1 MNIHWYPGHMA
12 KAMRELEQNIKAVDL
27 VLYVLD
33 ARIPGSCINPDFE
46 EYIAGKP
53 VLYVLCK
60 QDIADPKMTD
70 KWVRALSA
78 DGREACAVNAA
89 ESRAFKLIMA
99 KVKEL
104 SLRKSELWRQKGLNY
119 CPKAMV
125 IGIPN
130 CGKSTLINNICQ
142 KARTKTGDKP
152 GVTRG
157 KQWVRLEFIE
167 LLDMPG
173 LLPHKFDNKEA
184 AMHLAFAGSIKDEIT
199 EHAELAAELIACL
212 NSIDTNILA
221 VRFKAG
227 INSVNDIARMRG
239 YVLKGGEYDLDRAAL
254 SVLDDFRKARLGRI
268 TLEAPDGI

>member
-12 KAMRELEQNIKAVDL
+12 KAMRELEASIKAVDL

-46 EYIAGKP
+46 EFIVNKP

-60 QDIADPKMTD
+60 QDIANPNMTD
-70 KWVRALSA
+70 KWVRALSVN
-78 DGREACAVNAA
+78 GREACAINAS
-89 ESRAFKLIMA
+89 ETRAFKAIMA
-99 KVKEL
+99 KIKEL
-104 SLRKSELWRQKGLNY
+104 SLRKSENWRQKGLNY

-130 CGKSTLINNICQ
+130 CGKSTLINNIC
-142 KARTKTGDKP
+142 KEARTKTGDKP

-157 KQWVRLEFIE
+157 KQWIRLEYIE

-199 EHAELAAELIACL
+199 EHAELAAELIDRI
-212 NSIDTNILA
+212 NRIDVNILA
-221 VRFKAG
+221 SRYNSM
-227 INSVNDIARMRG
+227 INTVDDVASARGFVQRG
-239 YVLKGGEYDLDRAAL
+239 GGYDTDRAAL
-254 SVLDDFRKARLGRI
+254 AVLEDFRKARLGRI
-268 TLEAPDGI
+268 TLEDPNA

>member
-1 MNIHWYPGHMA
+1 MDIHWYPGHMA
-12 KAMRELEQNIKAVDL
+12 RAMRELEQSIKAVDL
-27 VLYVLD
+27 IMYVLD

-46 EYIAGKP
+46 ELIAGKP

-70 KWVRALSA
+70 KWVRALSVN
-78 DGREACAVNAA
+78 GREACAVNAA
-89 ESRAFKLIMA
+89 ESRAFKSIMA

-104 SLRKSELWRQKGLNY
+104 SLKKAELWKRKGLNY
-119 CPKAMV
+119 CPKAII

-157 KQWVRLEFIE
+157 KQWVRLEYIE

-173 LLPHKFDNKEA
+173 LLPHKFDNKVA

-199 EHAELAAELIACL
+199 EHAELAAELIVCL
-212 NSIDTNILA
+212 NKIDINILTA
-221 VRFKAG
+221 RYNAG
-227 INSVNDIARMRG
+227 INSVNDVARARG
-239 YVLKGGEYDLDRAAL
+239 YVQRGGELDTDRAAL
-254 SVLDDFRKARLGRI
+254 TVLDDFRKTRLGRI
-268 TLEAPDGI
+268 TLEAPDDV